1 MLRLGQILWK
11 RLYNQLLRANR
22 FAVLEASLIGLTS
35 ALAAVFLKQGVA
47 WLSEGRLY
55 LASEWPAW
63 FVLPSLGLMGGLLA
77 GLLVEQFAPEASG
90 SGIPQVKA
98 VLARVP
104 MALDLRVA
112 IVKMLSALL
121 ILGAGMPLGR
131 QGPTVQIGSALAATL
146 SRRFPTSP
154 DHRRQLIA
162 AGAGAGLAAAFNAPI
177 AGVLFVV
184 EELLQDVSN
193 LTLGTAILASFIGA
207 TVSRWLGGRSLDIQP
222 NTLNISFSPQDIP
235 FYVVLGIAAGVLGAL
250 FNQGV
255 LSSLTLNRRLNL
267 SLPLRVG
274 LCGLIAGLAIAVL
287 PLPFRESEGLQEL
300 LIAGSHSWQ
309 FPLLAFIVQGVLTL
323 IACSSEAP
331 GGLFAPSLILGAALG
346 SLVSGLEQI
355 VLGVA
360 PSATFALAGM
370 GIFFSAVTRVP
381 ITSIVIVFEM
391 TMDFNLVLP
400 LMMGSGISYVVAETL
415 SPGSLY
421 DRLLEWKGIHLEKD
435 PTAEGVWASLKA
447 ADIMKTRVETLPSRI
462 SINEAIQAFS
472 QSSHRTFPIMEAGK
486 LVGILTQSDLASIAQ
501 RRLGGETELR
511 EIMTPEPI
519 TVTPTQTLTHVLYLL
534 NHYSLNCLPVTEGR
548 RLVGVITRSD
558 IIRAEAASLTGGIER
573 LVPKPDP
580 SFLVYQSRMPEIGQG
595 RLLVPL
601 SNPQTADAL
610 LRFAAT
616 MAQNKNY
623 ELECLQI
630 ILVPRH
636 RKPSESPVDLGVSRQ
651 ISDHAIELGRSLN
664 ISVHTQVR
672 AAHDVAQAILDTIKE
687 RHIDLTLM
695 GWKGSTS
702 SPGRIFGDTVDTL
715 IRQAACDVVLIKLGQ
730 GLGAKLQTGDA
741 LTSQS
746 SFQTLMRLMQ
756 LKRWLIPVAGG
767 PNAQHALQLLPNL
780 VSLSR
785 EPEIKLCQVF
795 HPSKTVHDADVLEQ
809 DATFLRE
816 RFPRSVM
823 TTSMC
828 ADSVSEAIIDLAQKD
843 RCDVIVLGASREGF
857 LQQAIQGNLPEA
869 IARNCKCTVI
879 LVRKALA

>member
-1 MLRLGQILWK
+1 MIRIGQILWK
-11 RLYNQLLRANR
+11 RLYHQILRANR
-22 FAVLEASLIGLTS
+22 FAILEACLIGLVS
-35 ALAAVFLKQGVA
+35 ALAAVFLKQGVG
-47 WLSEGRLY
+47 WLGGWRIHLSNL
-55 LASEWPAW
+55 WPAW
-63 FVLPSLGLMGGLLA
+63 IVLPAVGLVGGLLA
-77 GLLVEQFAPEASG
+77 GLLVEQVAPETSG

-112 IVKMLSALL
+112 VVKLIGGVLALGSGL
-121 ILGAGMPLGR
+121 PLGR
-131 QGPTVQIGSALAATL
+131 EGPTVQMGAALAATL

-207 TVSRWLGGRSLDIQP
+207 TVSRWLGGRSLDLKP
-222 NTLNISFSPQDIP
+222 STLITSFSPQDIP
-235 FYVVLGIAAGVLGAL
+235 FYLLLGILAGVLGAL

-267 SLPLRVG
+267 PLPLRVG
-274 LCGLIAGLAIAVL
+274 LAGLITGLGAALL
-287 PLPFRESEGLQEL
+287 PLPFRDGTGLKEL
-300 LIAGSHSWQ
+300 LMMGSSNWQ
-309 FPLLAFIVQGVLTL
+309 FPLTAFIAQGALTL
-323 IACSSEAP
+323 VAYSSGAP

-346 SLVSGLEQI
+346 SLVGSFEQSL
-355 VLGVA
+355 LGVE

-370 GIFFSAVTRVP
+370 GIFFSAVARVP

-400 LMMGSGISYVVAETL
+400 LMVGSGIAYLVAETL

-421 DRLLEWKGIHLEKD
+421 DRLLEWSGIHLEKD
-435 PTAEGVWASLKA
+435 PTAEGVWAGLKA

-462 SINEAIQAFS
+462 SLNEAIQAFS
-472 QSSHRTFPIMEAGK
+472 QSSHRTFPVMEEGK

-501 RRLGGETELR
+501 RRLGGATAIQ
-511 EIMTPEPI
+511 EIMTPEPV
-519 TVTPTQTLTHVLYLL
+519 TVAPTHTLTHVLYLL
-534 NHYSLNCLPVTEGR
+534 NRYSLNSLPVTEGR
-548 RLVGVITRSD
+548 RLIGIITRSD
-558 IIRAEAASLTGGIER
+558 IIRAEAANLAGGVER

-580 SFLVYQSRMPEIGQG
+580 SFIVYQSRMPEIGKG

-601 SNPQTADAL
+601 SNPQTVDVL
-610 LRFAAT
+610 LRLAAA
-616 MAQNKNY
+616 MAQSNSY

-630 ILVPRH
+630 IIVPRH
-636 RKPSESPVDLGVSRQ
+636 SSLAEVPVDLRLSRQ
-651 ISDHAIELGRSLN
+651 IADHATELGQTLN

-672 AAHDVAQAILDTIKE
+672 IAHDVAQAVLETIKE

-695 GWKGSTS
+695 GWKGHAST
-702 SPGRIFGDTVDTL
+702 PGRIFGDTVDTL
-715 IRQAACDVVLIKLGQ
+715 IRQAGCDVVLVKLGQ
-730 GLGAKLQTGDA
+730 GLGTNLQNGDVF
-741 LTSQS
+741 SSKS
-746 SFQTLMRLMQ
+746 SFQTLMQLMQ
-756 LKRWLIPVAGG
+756 LKRWLLPIAGG
-767 PNAQHALQLLPNL
+767 PNAQFALQLLPAL

-795 HPSKTVHDADVLEQ
+795 HPSDTVHSIDLLEQ

-816 RFPRSVM
+816 RLPNSVL
-823 TTSMC
+823 TIPMC

-843 RCDVIVLGASREGF
+843 QCDVIVLGASREGL
-857 LQQAIQGNLPEA
+857 LQQVIQGNLPEA